1 LGLRSNRDYPAHLSP
16 QVAEVYDQYE
26 TDAKAEHLKLI
37 LNQSTFVLFG
47 NYAAGLTVL
56 IGSWHAVDKGILIAW
71 FFFVVGFNTLRTL
84 AGRRFVPDQIERP
97 EIDRWERR
105 LLGST
110 LLSGVLWGSA
120 GYLLYLPGELDH
132 NFFLAVP
139 IIAMS
144 AAAVTSYSYHQ
155 IAYPLFFVP
164 AVTPL
169 ILSLIQEPS
178 ASAKAIGLVTPLYF
192 LMMYL
197 LSRRIYRAAHAAV
210 LSGFAN
216 QHFANHDYLTG
227 IANRRAFQ
235 EALER
240 EWARALRTGKPIS
253 LVIAD
258 IDDFKQCNDT
268 YGHSIGD
275 KVLKAIAMMILHRAR
290 KGIDMPARIGGEEFA
305 VILPETN
312 LADAC
317 RIAEDIRT
325 RAHAIQSDDRTE
337 MPGATLSLG
346 VASLVPDAEGSASI
360 LFNRSDQ
367 ALYRAKLE
375 GKDRFVADR
384 AGETPD

>member
-1 LGLRSNRDYPAHLSP
+1 MEFKLNRDDPTSLSP
-16 QVAEVYDQYE
+16 QSAEVYDRYKK
-26 TDAKAEHLKLI
+26 DAKAQHLQLI
-37 LNQSTFVLFG
+37 LNQLTFVLLG
-47 NYAAGLTVL
+47 NIAAGLTVL
-56 IGSWHAVDKGILIAW
+56 IGSWQTVDKGILIAW
-71 FFFVVGFNTLRTL
+71 FALLVGINTLRTL
-84 AGRRFVPDQIERP
+84 HGRRFIPDQMERR
-97 EIDRWERR
+97 EIDRWERK

-110 LLSGVLWGSA
+110 LVSGVLWGSA
-120 GYLLYLPGELDH
+120 GYMFYLPGELDH

-169 ILSLIQEPS
+169 VLNLVQEPS
-178 ASAKAIGLVTPLYF
+178 APAKAIGLVTPLYF
-192 LMMYL
+192 AMMYL
-197 LSRRIYRAAHAAV
+197 LSRRIYSAAQAAV

-240 EWARALRTGKPIS
+240 EWARALRTKEPLS
-253 LVIAD
+253 LIIAD
-258 IDDFKQCNDT
+258 VDEFKQCNDT

-275 KVLKAIAMMILHRAR
+275 KVLNAIARMILHRMR

-317 RIAEDIRT
+317 VIAEDIRT
-325 RAHAIQSDDRTE
+325 RAHAIRSDDGTE
-337 MPGATLSLG
+337 IPVATLSLG
-346 VASLVPDAEGSASI
+346 VACSVPDVEGSPRF
-360 LFNRSDQ
+360 LFNRADQ

-375 GKDRFVADR
+375 GKDRFVADW
-384 AGETPD
+384 AGETSD

>member
-1 LGLRSNRDYPAHLSP
+1 
-16 QVAEVYDQYE
+16 
-26 TDAKAEHLKLI
+26 
-37 LNQSTFVLFG
+37 
-47 NYAAGLTVL
+47 
-56 IGSWHAVDKGILIAW
+56 
-71 FFFVVGFNTLRTL
+71 
-84 AGRRFVPDQIERP
+84 
-97 EIDRWERR
+97 
-105 LLGST
+105 
-110 LLSGVLWGSA
+110 
-120 GYLLYLPGELDH
+120 
-132 NFFLAVP
+132 
-139 IIAMS
+139 M
-144 AAAVTSYSYHQ
+144 
-155 IAYPLFFVP
+155 P

-169 ILSLIQEPS
+169 ILNLVQEPS

-210 LSGFAN
+210 LFGFAN

-240 EWARALRTGKPIS
+240 EWARALRTEKPLS

-258 IDDFKQCNDT
+258 VDDFKQCNDT

-275 KVLKAIAMMILHRAR
+275 KVLKAIAMMIVHRAR

-305 VILPETN
+305 VVLPETN

-317 RIAEDIRT
+317 LIAEDIRT
-325 RAHAIQSDDRTE
+325 RAHAIRSDDGTE
-337 MPGATLSLG
+337 IPVATLSLG
-346 VASLVPDAEGSASI
+346 VACLVPDVEGSPRF

-375 GKDRFVADR
+375 GKDRFVADG
-384 AGETPD
+384 AGQTPD